1 MAFEYAV
8 ALTGSI
14 ATGKSTVADILSSDG
29 FHFIDA
35 DRVAHQ
41 ILDEQY
47 QDIAEIFGAHLIV
60 DGQVDRK
67 ALGKIV
73 FSNDI
78 KRKELESLL
87 HPLIY
92 DEIERQALLRDRLK
106 TPYMVDIPLFFE
118 GGRYPIEKSLVVY
131 TTASKQL
138 ERLMQRDGHGEEE
151 ALHRISLQLDIDKKR
166 KKATYV
172 IDNTSDLKQLQN
184 ECKRVKKQIL
194 GDFK

>member
-14 ATGKSTVADILSSDG
+14 ATGKSTVADIFSSDG

-41 ILDEQY
+41 ILDEQH
-47 QDIAEIFGAHLIV
+47 QDIAKMFGTHLIV
-60 DGQVDRK
+60 GGQVDRK
-67 ALGKIV
+67 ALGKII
-73 FSNDI
+73 FPNDI

-92 DEIERQALLRDRLK
+92 DEIERQALLRDSLQI
-106 TPYMVDIPLFFE
+106 PYIVDIPLFFE

-131 TTASKQL
+131 TTASRQL
-138 ERLMQRDGHGEEE
+138 ERLMRRDGHRKEE
-151 ALHRISLQLDIDKKR
+151 ALHRISLQMDIDEKR
-166 KKATYV
+166 KKATYL
-172 IDNTSDLKQLQN
+172 IDNTGDLKQLQN
-184 ECKRVKKQIL
+184 ECKRVQEQIL